1 MPGGPPRYLESPT
14 DTSHVQERKGNAMQL
29 TARNTINGERMQI
42 DTDGSKTVA
51 AAVRDSGWVT
61 GEFSVRDKNGNVI
74 DDRPSSEYQGMVVN
88 VGLPGRTV
96 VGG

>member
-1 MPGGPPRYLESPT
+1 
-14 DTSHVQERKGNAMQL
+14 MQL

-42 DTDGSKTVA
+42 DTDASKSIA
-51 AAVRDSGWVT
+51 EAVRDSGWVT
-61 GEFSVRDKNGNVI
+61 GQFSVRDKNGNVI
-74 DDRPSSEYQGMVVN
+74 DDRPASEFEGTVVN